1 MTDHEPPVA
10 PGIPLNEDMPEDDSL
25 LGVPFTAL
33 LSVRAMR
40 GLALLGIALLIL
52 LWPDR
57 TDRVVGRLLG
67 VALVVYAVAAVVTVV
82 RDRDRRTFWRVLSI
96 GLGLG
101 AGAALLVDPADSVIS
116 ATRLTGGL
124 LVAGAVVDLVTAAL
138 RRRLDAWRVSRSG
151 GLALGGTLLIAY
163 PDALLTTATS
173 VAAGVLAATGL
184 IQVFT
189 PSGTDGDGEGL
200 GSSLLGWV
208 RRRPDTTEDRSTLQQ
223 KLYFEGPG
231 SAIRF
236 ARFLALMVFA
246 SIIAAM
252 GVVVESTAVVIGAM
266 LIAPLM
272 VPLMG
277 TALSAGMGW
286 PRRMRRSLSI
296 AGTGMTLSIATGAL
310 IGAVL
315 PRTVDVTT
323 NTEVLARIAPTTV
336 DLAIAVAAGAAGA
349 YALGRRDVSDSLPGV
364 AVAIALV
371 PPLTVVGLC
380 WQQGAW
386 QQGNGALL
394 LFLTN
399 AVAILLAGGT
409 VFVLIGV
416 VPTGRISEAQER
428 VSTAAVGLLAVGAL
442 VVLLLL
448 LNGSNLAQAE
458 LARAGVDE
466 VLTDWTNEHEDFLV
480 VGRRLLGDGT
490 YVFDLAGP
498 GRPPELEALVDDLED
513 AVADGAEVRVTWV
526 DQEQVTGGGGD

>member
-1 MTDHEPPVA
+1 MTDRDPPVGG
-10 PGIPLNEDMPEDDSL
+10 GIPLDEDMAGNDTL
-25 LGVPFTAL
+25 LGVPFSAL

-40 GLALLGIALLIL
+40 GMALLGIALLIL

-57 TDRVVGRLLG
+57 TDRVMGRLLG
-67 VALVVYAVAAVVTVV
+67 IALGVYAVAAVVMVL
-82 RDRDRRTFWRVLSI
+82 RDHEQRTFWRVLSI
-96 GLGLG
+96 GVGLG
-101 AGAALLVDPADSVIS
+101 TGAALLVDPTDSVTS
-116 ATRLTGGL
+116 VTQFTGGL
-124 LVAGAVVDLVTAAL
+124 LVAAAVVDVAAMAL
-138 RRRLDAWRVSRSG
+138 RRDLDAWRVSRSA
-151 GLALGGTLLIAY
+151 GLALGGLLLATF
-163 PDALLTTATS
+163 PDALVATATS
-173 VAAGVLAATGL
+173 VAAGALAAGGL

-189 PSGTDGDGEGL
+189 PARPDDDAALAAT
-200 GSSLLGWV
+200 LLGWV
-208 RRRPDTTEDRSTLQQ
+208 RRRPDTTEDRSTLQE
-223 KLYFEGPG
+223 KLYFEGPT
-231 SAIRF
+231 SAVRF
-236 ARFLALMVFA
+236 ARFLTLMTFA
-246 SIIAAM
+246 SIIATM

-286 PRRMRRSLSI
+286 PRRMRRSLGI
-296 AGTGMTLSIATGAL
+296 AGTGMTLAIATGAL
-310 IGAVL
+310 IGAVA
-315 PRTVDVTT
+315 PRTVDVTA
-323 NTEVLARIAPTTV
+323 NAEVLARVTPTAV

-349 YALGRRDVSDSLPGV
+349 YALGRRDLSESLPGV

-416 VPTGRISEAQER
+416 VPPGRISEAQER
-428 VSTAAVGLLAVGAL
+428 VATAAVGVLGVGAL

-448 LNGSNLAQAE
+448 LNGSSLAKAE
-458 LARAGVDE
+458 LARAGIDE
-466 VLTDWTNEHEDFLV
+466 VLTDWTVEHEDFMV
-480 VGRRLLGDGT
+480 VGRRVLADGT
-490 YVFDLAGP
+490 NVFDLAGP
-498 GRPPELEALVDDLED
+498 GRPPGLDDLVDDLED

-526 DQEQVTGGGGD
+526 DQQQVTGGGGD

>member
-1 MTDHEPPVA
+1 
-10 PGIPLNEDMPEDDSL
+10 MP
-25 LGVPFTAL
+25 
-33 LSVRAMR
+33 
-40 GLALLGIALLIL
+40 
-52 LWPDR
+52 
-57 TDRVVGRLLG
+57 
-67 VALVVYAVAAVVTVV
+67 
-82 RDRDRRTFWRVLSI
+82 
-96 GLGLG
+96 
-101 AGAALLVDPADSVIS
+101 GAALLVDPTDSVTS
-116 ATRLTGGL
+116 VTQFTGGL
-124 LVAGAVVDLVTAAL
+124 LVAGAVVDVAAMAL
-138 RRRLDAWRVSRSG
+138 RRHLDAWRVSRSV
-151 GLALGGTLLIAY
+151 GLALGGTLLVAY

-173 VAAGVLAATGL
+173 VAAGALAATGV

-189 PSGTDGDGEGL
+189 PAGDDGDGATL
-200 GSSLLGWV
+200 ASSLLGWV
-208 RRRPDTTEDRSTLQQ
+208 RRRPDTTEDRSTLQE
-223 KLYFEGPG
+223 KLYFEGPT
-231 SAIRF
+231 SAVRY
-236 ARFLALMVFA
+236 ARFLTLMSFA
-246 SIIAAM
+246 SIIASM

-286 PRRMRRSLSI
+286 PRRMRRSLGI
-296 AGTGMTLSIATGAL
+296 AGSGMTLAIATGAL
-310 IGAVL
+310 IGAVA
-315 PRTVDVTT
+315 PRTVDVTA
-323 NTEVLARIAPTTV
+323 NAEVLARITPTTV

-349 YALGRRDVSDSLPGV
+349 YALGRRDLSESLPGV

-380 WQQGAW
+380 WEQGAW

-416 VPTGRISEAQER
+416 VPPGRISEAQER
-428 VSTAAVGLLAVGAL
+428 ISTAAVGLLAVGAL

-448 LNGSNLAQAE
+448 LNGSSLAKAE

-480 VGRRLLGDGT
+480 VGRRVLADGT
-490 YVFDLAGP
+490 NVFDLAGP
-498 GRPPELEALVDDLED
+498 GRPPGLEALVDDLED

-526 DQEQVTGGGGD
+526 DQQQVTGGGGD